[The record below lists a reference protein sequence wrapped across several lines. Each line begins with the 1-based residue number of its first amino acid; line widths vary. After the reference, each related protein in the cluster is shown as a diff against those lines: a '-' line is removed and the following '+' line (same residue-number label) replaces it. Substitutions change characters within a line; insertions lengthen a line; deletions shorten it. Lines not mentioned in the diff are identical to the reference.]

1 MAVNRDKRSRWA
13 ADTMASVDMYN
24 RWFFT
29 FAPTAFQ
36 ATRASVAAQ
45 VESSLKATDYLRNI
59 RPETLGDNPSVLS
72 TLRMCT
78 CPPIA
83 VDRLTGLSGAPGNLV
98 KCMEEGALPARMKF
112 ADLMAGLTK
121 IAATIERLADP
132 EIFPW
137 LVNKTEPQERE
148 IFRATTIVADR
159 KCAAIANPIV
169 RNAQE
174 IRQLQM
180 IEAWLVARGYRKI
193 AVADRG
199 DWLRMPPGTFSFRL
213 NVPVNQ
219 IADSEDVNIP
229 VDAVIMPLAAKSW
242 ETPLLI
248 EAKSAG
254 DFTNTNKRRKEEAV
268 KYQQLKA
275 TYGDNVRF
283 ILFLCGYFGD
293 PYLRY
298 SAVEGLDW
306 VWEHRIDDLALMGL

>member
-1 MAVNRDKRSRWA
+1 MGVNKDTPAKWA
-13 ADTMASVDMYN
+13 ADTAASVDMYN
-24 RWFFT
+24 KWFFV
-29 FAPTAFQ
+29 FAPEAFQ
-36 ATRASVAAQ
+36 ATRKAVAAT
-45 VESSLKATDYLRNI
+45 VENSLIATDFLRNI
-59 RPETLGDNPSVLS
+59 RPETLRDNPSALS

-98 KCMEEGALPARMKF
+98 KCMEEGGLPSRMKVD
-112 ADLMAGLTK
+112 DLMAGLNR
-121 IAATIERLADP
+121 IAVTIERLADA

-137 LVNKTEPQERE
+137 LANKTEPQERE

-159 KCAAIANPIV
+159 LCGAIANPIV

-174 IRQLQM
+174 TRQLQM
-180 IEAWLVARGYRKI
+180 IEAWLVARDYKKV
-193 AVADRG
+193 AVSDRG
-199 DWLRMPPGTFSFRL
+199 DWMKMAPGTFSFRL

-219 IADSEDVNIP
+219 TAESEDVNIP
-229 VDAVIMPLAAKSW
+229 VDAVIMPLSAKAGDM
-242 ETPLLI
+242 PLLI

-293 PYLRY
+293 TYLRY